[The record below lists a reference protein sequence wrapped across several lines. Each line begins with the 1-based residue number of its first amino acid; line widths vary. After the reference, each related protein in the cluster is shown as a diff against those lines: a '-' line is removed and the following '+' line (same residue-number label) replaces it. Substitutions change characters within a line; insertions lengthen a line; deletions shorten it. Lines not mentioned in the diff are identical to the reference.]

1 MHRVTLGGVE
11 LAVLDA
17 RDSVA
22 SLLTS
27 IEAVRGLALVLSILS
42 CMAGPRLRLREL
54 DPAPAPLTVGGGLK
68 SQAVGPPTQRFLN
81 RLKKIQTRAPK
92 PARRRS

>member
-54 DPAPAPLTVGGGLK
+54 DPAPAPLTVGVA
-68 SQAVGPPTQRFLN
+68 SN
-81 RLKKIQTRAPK
+81 PK
-92 PARRRS
+92 RWVPRPSDS